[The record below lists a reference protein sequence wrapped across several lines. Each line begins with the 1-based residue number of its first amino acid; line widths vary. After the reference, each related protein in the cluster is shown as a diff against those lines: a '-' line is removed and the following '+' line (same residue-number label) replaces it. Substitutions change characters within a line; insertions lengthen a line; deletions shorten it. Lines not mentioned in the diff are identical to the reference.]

1 MRNRDAL
8 TSALASALAPLAAQL
23 AEVQAKLDAVQAE
36 LVDVK
41 SELAAVTA
49 QRERLAEGLDGQ
61 PAPPSDGN
69 QRLDAAPPST
79 GKRLRSHSRANA
91 APRAKPFHPGATNEW
106 DCVPVE
112 IQNKILK
119 RAGVLTLWVNGRID
133 GAKLNL
139 KQFKEM
145 LRDVFELDW
154 QGDLTTL
161 PFDKFKDK
169 DLSEPFWHLR
179 TKSMHI
185 RVKALG
191 MSYLASGLEQ
201 AAMLHWW
208 TDRITFQTNGGYN
221 PPSND
226 GYNAA
231 RCGSVEM
238 LKYLNSERGGTSI
251 VAEHARLAAS
261 YGHLELLQWL
271 AARMRNGNWSTR
283 VMDSAVINGH
293 LGCAKWLHENR
304 TEGCTTAAMNGAAEN
319 GHLAVIEFLHANR
332 TEGCTTA
339 AMDNAAINDHL
350 DCVKWLHENR
360 TEGCTTKAMDLAA
373 KNGHLAV
380 VEFLHANRTEGCTTE
395 AMDSAA
401 ENGDLDVVEFLHANR
416 TEGCTSKA
424 MFKVAN
430 NGHLHVVEFLHKNC
444 TECNI
449 AEVVVSLATDK
460 RFDDIKRIH
469 AFAPES
475 VTAAAADITASK
487 CEIEMLDWIVDTV
500 GVWPTSVAISR
511 AVKNGH
517 LRVLAWFRRRMPQ
530 LLRDHPVTKIGPNDA
545 DAVIEWFGRDDLP
558 AKPAEV
564 MQLATRLNRVMVI
577 KWLLRHQPDTQW
589 LGNDLALARELI
601 SVA

>member
-1 MRNRDAL
+1 MLDVDTLNAAL
-8 TSALASALAPLAAQL
+8 TSALVPLATQL
-23 AEVQAKLDAVQAE
+23 AQVQAKLDAVQAE

-49 QRERLAEGLDGQ
+49 QREPLAEGLDGQ
-61 PAPPSDGN
+61 PAPPSDDN
-69 QRLDAAPPST
+69 Q
-79 GKRLRSHSRANA
+79 ANA

-145 LRDVFELDW
+145 LRDVFELEW

-161 PFDKFKDK
+161 PFDKFKDN

-191 MSYLASGLEQ
+191 LSYLASGLEQ

-208 TDRITFQTNGGYN
+208 TDRITFQTNGGYS